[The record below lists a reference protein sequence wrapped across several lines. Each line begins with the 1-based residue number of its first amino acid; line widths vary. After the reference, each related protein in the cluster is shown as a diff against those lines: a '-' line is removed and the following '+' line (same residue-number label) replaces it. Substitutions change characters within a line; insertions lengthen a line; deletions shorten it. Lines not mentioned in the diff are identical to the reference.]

1 MLYLRK
7 SKKGF
12 TLIELMVVVAIIGVL
27 ALLGLRAYSTQQD
40 KAKEALVK
48 ANVGSV
54 QVTIQTE
61 LVDNSTLD
69 RAGVLGLDDLT
80 ALHNPFTG
88 FSGTDTGDIANV
100 VVNLGTAASTTDA
113 ETAAATDATMKG
125 KVGICSDGTA
135 TAAASVFYIVGFDK
149 DGALIPNY
157 TLTAR
162 R

>member
-27 ALLGLRAYSTQQD
+27 ALLGLRVYSTQQD

-48 ANVGSV
+48 ANAGSV
-54 QVTIQTE
+54 QVQIQTE
-61 LVDNSTLD
+61 LVDNSDYT
-69 RAGVLGLDDLT
+69 AGEAIDDANDGVTMNLQ
-80 ALHNPFTG
+80 NPFTG
-88 FSGTDTGDIANV
+88 GKDDVAGELNTLPTEETLSIFTDPNW
-100 VVNLGTAASTTDA
+100 
-113 ETAAATDATMKG
+113 EG
-125 KVGICSDGTA
+125 KVGVFADDAG
-135 TAAASVFYIVGFDK
+135 VFYIIGYGK
-149 DGALIPNY
+149 DGVVIPKY